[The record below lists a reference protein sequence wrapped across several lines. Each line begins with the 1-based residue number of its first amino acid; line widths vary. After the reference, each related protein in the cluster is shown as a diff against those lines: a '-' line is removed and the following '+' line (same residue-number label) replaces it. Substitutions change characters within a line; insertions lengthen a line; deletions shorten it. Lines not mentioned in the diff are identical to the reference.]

1 MIRLNFISNKWLY
14 ILLHILVC
22 AILFILPVYLIG
34 SNSGANHIFVQSLY
48 LRLSMYIFLFYIN
61 YLWLVPKFLFKKR
74 IILYFVS
81 LIIIASVS
89 FYIVEKGHENI
100 FSQIQQNPET
110 KELLAKLE
118 KDNIIPKMPPK
129 QLIFFTYFLTTLVI
143 SGLSIGLQLSGRII
157 QNEREKKEME
167 KEKLNTELSLLKNQI
182 SPHFF
187 FNTLNNIYSL
197 IQINSENAQD
207 AVLKLSKLMRYLLYE
222 SEQGEAK
229 LSREIE
235 FMKNYI
241 DLMKLRLNNKVD
253 LVINFPDIISDITI
267 QPLLFIAFIE
277 NAFKHGISYS
287 EKSYINISMDYT
299 NSEIEFK
306 CSNSRFIGNYEN
318 INAGSGIGL
327 ENIKKRLVLL
337 YPQKHEI
344 VISELPSNYDV
355 YLKIKLT

>member
-1 MIRLNFISNKWLY
+1 
-14 ILLHILVC
+14 
-22 AILFILPVYLIG
+22 
-34 SNSGANHIFVQSLY
+34 
-48 LRLSMYIFLFYIN
+48 MYIFLFYIN

-74 IILYFVS
+74 VILYFVC

-89 FYIVEKGHENI
+89 FYIVEKGHEKI
-100 FSQIQQNPET
+100 FSQIQQNPQT

-129 QLIFFTYFLTTLVI
+129 RLIFFTYFLTTLVI

-157 QNEREKKEME
+157 QNEREKKEIE
-167 KEKLNTELSLLKNQI
+167 KEKLNTELSLLKNQV

-222 SEQGEAK
+222 SEKGEAK
-229 LSREIE
+229 LSGEIE
-235 FMKNYI
+235 FMNNYI

-253 LVINFPDIISDITI
+253 LVINFPDIISDISV

-287 EKSYINISMDYT
+287 EKSYIHISMVYT
-299 NSEIEFK
+299 KDEIEFK
-306 CSNSRFIGNYEN
+306 CSNSRFIGNNEN
-318 INAGSGIGL
+318 NNTSSGIGL
-327 ENIKKRLVLL
+327 ENIKKRLNLL

-344 VISELPSNYDV
+344 NISELPSNYDV